1 MKPAAALI
9 LTPRLH
15 LDKLLPITR
24 ELLGRNLAQSADTT
38 PIPLKSII
46 HQLACLAAF
55 RNAKAAP
62 VLSKDCVSLLSVGFV
77 VAAEEED
84 MILIVEA
91 AKGLDFI
98 VTETQQR
105 GVLAAIVSGTL
116 NNWRTA
122 IACGV
127 KAGGNVQH
135 CYALI
140 RSQLEHEGL
149 GDLCREK

>member
-1 MKPAAALI
+1 MKPAVALI

-15 LDKLLPITR
+15 LDRLLPITR
-24 ELLGRNLAQSADTT
+24 QLLGYNLAQSADTT
-38 PIPLKSII
+38 PIPLKDMV

-62 VLSKDCVSLLSVGFV
+62 VLSKDCLSLLSVGFII
-77 VAAEEED
+77 AAEEED
-84 MILIVEA
+84 MILIAEA

-105 GVLAAIVSGTL
+105 GVLAAILSGSL
-116 NNWRTA
+116 NNWRAA
-122 IACGV
+122 IECGAKV
-127 KAGGNVQH
+127 SGNVQH

-149 GDLCREK
+149 TGLCEK